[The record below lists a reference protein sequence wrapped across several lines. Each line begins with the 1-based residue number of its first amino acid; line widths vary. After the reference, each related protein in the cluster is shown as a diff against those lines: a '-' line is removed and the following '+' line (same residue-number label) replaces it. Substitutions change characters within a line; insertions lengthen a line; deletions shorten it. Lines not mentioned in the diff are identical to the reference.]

1 MTMRKCS
8 TGLVVLACAALCT
21 CGANQAEAGQR
32 NREARGGGAGRSE
45 GSLKEGDAAPDFDLA
60 APDGKTREKLSAY
73 AGKQPVVLV
82 FGSYT

>member
-1 MTMRKCS
+1 MTMRKYS
-8 TGLVVLACAALCT
+8 AGLVVLACAALCT
-21 CGANQAEAGQR
+21 SAAFQVEAGQR
-32 NREARGGGAGRSE
+32 NREARGGGGRSE
-45 GSLKEGDAAPDFDLA
+45 GSLKEGDTAPDFDLA

>member
-1 MTMRKCS
+1 MPMREYT
-8 TGLVVLACAALCT
+8 TGLVLLAWATLCT

-32 NREARGGGAGRSE
+32 NREARGGGGRSE